1 MKVSLRKANAI
12 QASIQET
19 LKSLEL
25 ETVVSLNEFENAA
38 DTLVKSKEK
47 FNQTFDRRMD
57 LIRAQYVIR
66 ATVGRA
72 NVECGISDRLASAVM
87 TDRMITELTQ
97 IVNADDETEY
107 KQVEARLEKIRNTPE
122 TAMYGVTKVV
132 TTSLVGEAQK
142 LSANAGLKTLKKE
155 KQKLND
161 EILELN
167 IKTEIEFDEGIVDI
181 LMSEGLI

>member
-1 MKVSLRKANAI
+1 MNVSLRKANAI
-12 QASIQET
+12 QTSIQET

-47 FNQTFDRRMD
+47 FNQTFDRRVD
-57 LIRAQYVIR
+57 LIQTQYRIR
-66 ATVGRA
+66 AAVGRA
-72 NVECGISDRLASAVM
+72 NVECGISDKLATAAM
-87 TDRMITELTQ
+87 TDRLIAEMTQ
-97 IVNADDETEY
+97 IVSAPDETEY

-122 TAMYGVTKVV
+122 TGMYGVAKVV

-155 KQKLND
+155 KQQLND

-167 IKTEIEFDEGIVDI
+167 IKTEIELDEGIVDI